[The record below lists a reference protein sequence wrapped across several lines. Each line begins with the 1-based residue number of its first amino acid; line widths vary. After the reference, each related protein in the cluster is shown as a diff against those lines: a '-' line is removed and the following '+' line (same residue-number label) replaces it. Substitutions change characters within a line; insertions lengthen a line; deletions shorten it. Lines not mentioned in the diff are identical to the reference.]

1 MKKLFFNTILLTIIL
16 LGCDYTFDDTYYIEN
31 QTNKKVMLLYCLIDK
46 NQIDTLFVLP
56 YNKEMIYNAHS
67 AGGRK
72 QYIVPVKNI
81 FETFKIFQD
90 SILSTYDYF
99 NDNNWKY
106 KSTSETTA
114 TYIIIIDSNHFKY

>member
-1 MKKLFFNTILLTIIL
+1 MKKIFCIILLSIIL
-16 LGCDYTFDDTYYIEN
+16 LGCDYTFDDTFYIEN
-31 QTNKKVMLLYCLIDK
+31 QTKKKLMLLYCLIDK

-72 QYIVPVKNI
+72 QYIIPVKNV
-81 FETFKIFQD
+81 FETFEIFQD

-99 NDNNWKY
+99 NDNNWEY
-106 KSTSETTA
+106 ISTSETTA
-114 TYIIIIDSNHFKY
+114 TYTIIIDSTHFKY